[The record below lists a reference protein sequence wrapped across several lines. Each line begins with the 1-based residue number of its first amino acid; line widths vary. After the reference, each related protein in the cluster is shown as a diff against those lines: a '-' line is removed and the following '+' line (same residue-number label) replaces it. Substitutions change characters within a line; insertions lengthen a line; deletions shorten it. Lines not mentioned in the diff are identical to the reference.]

1 MALNDPIILETV
13 VTPVYNGTII
23 RIQIADAPL
32 RDGLMEADVADI
44 HIDLT
49 TRLPNAANAR
59 LASIH
64 REAINRAQEVLS
76 RLAQQAAPCRSASCL
91 LLISAVTMS
100 NLIQVGICRS

>member
-1 MALNDPIILETV
+1 MALNEPIILETV
-13 VTPVYNGTII
+13 LTPVDNGTII

-76 RLAQQAAPCRSASCL
+76 RLAQQAAPCCSASCL